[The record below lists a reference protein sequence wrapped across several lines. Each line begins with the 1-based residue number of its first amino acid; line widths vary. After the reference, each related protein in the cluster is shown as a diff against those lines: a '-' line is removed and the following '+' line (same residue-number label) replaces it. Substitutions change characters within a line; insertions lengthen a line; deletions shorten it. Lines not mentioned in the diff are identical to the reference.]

1 MEGMV
6 ACGGMEI
13 QVEFMRMNGI
23 WGNALSWA
31 TGLTIKLLECTH
43 GQWIY
48 RNIIVHDKECGT
60 ARSAQKEQILR
71 DIESQLSNEDTLALE
86 DQYLLEINLD
96 DMGQEYWLLA
106 VQAARCAKLIR
117 KQLQKE
123 LVRLSCRPAD
133 NLSVDGADF

>member
-6 ACGGMEI
+6 ACSGMEI

-23 WGNALSWA
+23 WGNALSWV

-71 DIESQLSNEDTLALE
+71 NIESQLSNEDTLAL
-86 DQYLLEINLD
+86 
-96 DMGQEYWLLA
+96 
-106 VQAARCAKLIR
+106 
-117 KQLQKE
+117 
-123 LVRLSCRPAD
+123 
-133 NLSVDGADF
+133 